1 MNYNNDIDVRNVS
14 DDRVPVWRFNL
25 EIQFEDR
32 VHIMDCQKYY
42 TILQCLAKNWT
53 FGGFAL

>member
-1 MNYNNDIDVRNVS
+1 MNYNHEIEVHNVS
-14 DDRVPVWRFNL
+14 DNRDPVSRFNL
-25 EIQFEDR
+25 KIQFEDR
-32 VHIMDCQKYY
+32 IHTMDCQKYY